1 MKMLGIKI
9 GANQPIL
16 SPTERLRGAVDLLH
30 HEGKVEKQDRDMFG
44 GLLDL
49 RELQVSDV
57 MVHRTEM
64 VMINADLPPEELVRE
79 VLATEYTRIPLWRD
93 KPENIIGVLH
103 AKDLLRAIR
112 ASEGDTASIDV
123 STIALPPWFV
133 PEMRPVSE
141 QLKAFRR
148 RKTHFALVVDEYG
161 EVEGMVTLE
170 DILEEIVGDIS
181 DEHDVVVAGVRAQ
194 PDGSVVVDGSVPIRD
209 LNRAMDW
216 HLPDEEATTVAGLVI
231 HEARSIPERGQSFT
245 FHGFRFRVLRRE
257 RNRITALR
265 IVPVPREAEVEEK
278 KPKRAGTAFCRASAA
293 YCHIIQMGGGAAG
306 EMSSHA
312 SLSGDASKVPRTSWY
327 FTCLGAVWK
336 WPLQFQH
343 ALFVDLG
350 VLVGNHLFRDHG
362 VEHGVLLDQVL
373 EHGAQFFGR
382 KLIAERFRYF
392 GVEDGE
398 IVRRHRVVERHQD
411 AFHQHFLGGGAGHVE
426 GESVD
431 GKRGDQ
437 RQNGRSQ
444 PRVCPITHRT
454 TPSNGDAPGSVR
466 PPFAWNEHRARD
478 CLTKTKMPP
487 PPRRPS
493 DATDPRFCGTRFN
506 RQARN
511 HRPVVSPGACALI
524 ASAWTEP

>member
-1 MKMLGIKI
+1 MDWLAFSIVIACLLVSAFFAASETALTGASSASMLRLSKHGNRDAGVVSSLFAMRERLIGALLLGNNIANIGASALATGIFTVWFGPVGVLYATGVMTVTVVIFAEVLPKTIAINAPDRVSLLVARPMKLMVYLLGPLLTVIEAIVRLLTKLLGIEI
-9 GANQPIL
+9 GVNQPIL
-16 SPTERLRGAVDLLH
+16 SPIERLRGAVDLLH
-30 HEGKVEKQDRDMFG
+30 HEGKVEKHDRDMFG

-112 ASEGDTASIDV
+112 AADGHTSAIDV
-123 STIALPPWFV
+123 SAIALPPWFV

-265 IVPVPREAEVEEK
+265 IVAVPREAEIEET
-278 KPKRAGTAFCRASAA
+278 KPRRAGTAF
-293 YCHIIQMGGGAAG
+293 
-306 EMSSHA
+306 
-312 SLSGDASKVPRTSWY
+312 
-327 FTCLGAVWK
+327 
-336 WPLQFQH
+336 
-343 ALFVDLG
+343 
-350 VLVGNHLFRDHG
+350 
-362 VEHGVLLDQVL
+362 
-373 EHGAQFFGR
+373 
-382 KLIAERFRYF
+382 
-392 GVEDGE
+392 
-398 IVRRHRVVERHQD
+398 
-411 AFHQHFLGGGAGHVE
+411 
-426 GESVD
+426 
-431 GKRGDQ
+431 
-437 RQNGRSQ
+437 
-444 PRVCPITHRT
+444 
-454 TPSNGDAPGSVR
+454 
-466 PPFAWNEHRARD
+466 
-478 CLTKTKMPP
+478 
-487 PPRRPS
+487 
-493 DATDPRFCGTRFN
+493 
-506 RQARN
+506 
-511 HRPVVSPGACALI
+511 
-524 ASAWTEP
+524 

>member
-1 MKMLGIKI
+1 MTLGWLTILILIALLGVSAFFAASETALTGASRGSMLRLAKQGNHDAAIVSALVANRDRLIGALLLGNNIANIAASALATGILTAWFGEVGVLYATAVMTAVVVIFAEVLPKTMAI
-9 GANQPIL
+9 NAPDRFALRVARPMRVTIALIGPLLTVVEVVVRVLMRALGVKVGANQPIL
-16 SPTERLRGAVDLLH
+16 SPIERLRGAVDLLH
-30 HEGKVEKQDRDMFG
+30 SEGKVEKTDRDMFG

-64 VMINADLPPEELVRE
+64 VTINADLPAEELVSE

-112 ASEGDTASIDV
+112 ASEGDTSRIDV

-161 EVEGMVTLE
+161 EVEGLVTLE

-231 HEARSIPERGQSFT
+231 HEARSIPDRGQSFT

-265 IVPVPREAEVEEK
+265 ISPVPREAEVEEA
-278 KPKRAGTAFCRASAA
+278 KPRRAGTAF
-293 YCHIIQMGGGAAG
+293 
-306 EMSSHA
+306 
-312 SLSGDASKVPRTSWY
+312 
-327 FTCLGAVWK
+327 
-336 WPLQFQH
+336 
-343 ALFVDLG
+343 
-350 VLVGNHLFRDHG
+350 
-362 VEHGVLLDQVL
+362 
-373 EHGAQFFGR
+373 
-382 KLIAERFRYF
+382 
-392 GVEDGE
+392 
-398 IVRRHRVVERHQD
+398 
-411 AFHQHFLGGGAGHVE
+411 
-426 GESVD
+426 
-431 GKRGDQ
+431 
-437 RQNGRSQ
+437 
-444 PRVCPITHRT
+444 
-454 TPSNGDAPGSVR
+454 
-466 PPFAWNEHRARD
+466 
-478 CLTKTKMPP
+478 
-487 PPRRPS
+487 
-493 DATDPRFCGTRFN
+493 
-506 RQARN
+506 
-511 HRPVVSPGACALI
+511 
-524 ASAWTEP
+524 

>member
-1 MKMLGIKI
+1 MDWFSISIVIAGLLVSAFFALSETALTGASRGSMLRLAKQGNREAAVVSKLFGMRERLIGALLLGNNIANIGASALATGIMTTWFGDVGVLYATGVMTVLVVVFAEVLPKTIAIKAPDRVALLVARPMKWTVYLLGPLLTVIEAVVRGIMWLLGIKV
-9 GANQPIL
+9 GAHEPIL

-30 HEGKVEKQDRDMFG
+30 HEGKVEKLDRDMFG

-64 VMINADLPPEELVRE
+64 VMINADLPAEELVAE

-93 KPENIIGVLH
+93 KPENIVGVLH

-112 ASEGDTASIDV
+112 SADGDTSRIDV

-161 EVEGMVTLE
+161 EVEGLVTLE
-170 DILEEIVGDIS
+170 DILEEIVGDIA

-231 HEARSIPERGQSFT
+231 HEARMIPERGQSFT
-245 FHGFRFRVLRRE
+245 FHNFRFRVLRRE

-278 KPKRAGTAFCRASAA
+278 KPKRAGTAF
-293 YCHIIQMGGGAAG
+293 
-306 EMSSHA
+306 
-312 SLSGDASKVPRTSWY
+312 
-327 FTCLGAVWK
+327 
-336 WPLQFQH
+336 
-343 ALFVDLG
+343 
-350 VLVGNHLFRDHG
+350 
-362 VEHGVLLDQVL
+362 
-373 EHGAQFFGR
+373 
-382 KLIAERFRYF
+382 
-392 GVEDGE
+392 
-398 IVRRHRVVERHQD
+398 
-411 AFHQHFLGGGAGHVE
+411 
-426 GESVD
+426 
-431 GKRGDQ
+431 
-437 RQNGRSQ
+437 
-444 PRVCPITHRT
+444 
-454 TPSNGDAPGSVR
+454 
-466 PPFAWNEHRARD
+466 
-478 CLTKTKMPP
+478 
-487 PPRRPS
+487 
-493 DATDPRFCGTRFN
+493 
-506 RQARN
+506 
-511 HRPVVSPGACALI
+511 
-524 ASAWTEP
+524 

>member
-1 MKMLGIKI
+1 MDWFTLSIVVACLFVSAFFAASETALTGASRASMLRLSKQGSTEAGVVSTLIGMRERLIGALLLGNNIANIGASALATGIFTAWFGEVGVLYATGVMTVLVVIFAEVLPKTIAINAPDRVSLLVARPMRVMLFLLGPLLSVVEAIVRILMQALGIKI
-9 GANQPIL
+9 GANQPVL

-30 HEGKVEKQDRDMFG
+30 HEGNVEKHDRDMFG

-64 VMINADLPPEELVRE
+64 VMINADLPPEDLVRE
-79 VLATEYTRIPLWRD
+79 VLATEYTRIPLWRE

-112 ASEGDTASIDV
+112 AAEGDTASIDV
-123 STIALPPWFV
+123 ASIALPPWFV
-133 PEMRPVSE
+133 PEMRPLSE

-231 HEARSIPERGQSFT
+231 HEARSIPDRGQSFT

-265 IVPVPREAEVEEK
+265 IVQVPRDAEVEEK
-278 KPKRAGTAFCRASAA
+278 KPKRAGTAF
-293 YCHIIQMGGGAAG
+293 
-306 EMSSHA
+306 
-312 SLSGDASKVPRTSWY
+312 
-327 FTCLGAVWK
+327 
-336 WPLQFQH
+336 
-343 ALFVDLG
+343 
-350 VLVGNHLFRDHG
+350 
-362 VEHGVLLDQVL
+362 
-373 EHGAQFFGR
+373 
-382 KLIAERFRYF
+382 
-392 GVEDGE
+392 
-398 IVRRHRVVERHQD
+398 
-411 AFHQHFLGGGAGHVE
+411 
-426 GESVD
+426 
-431 GKRGDQ
+431 
-437 RQNGRSQ
+437 
-444 PRVCPITHRT
+444 
-454 TPSNGDAPGSVR
+454 
-466 PPFAWNEHRARD
+466 
-478 CLTKTKMPP
+478 
-487 PPRRPS
+487 
-493 DATDPRFCGTRFN
+493 
-506 RQARN
+506 
-511 HRPVVSPGACALI
+511 
-524 ASAWTEP
+524 